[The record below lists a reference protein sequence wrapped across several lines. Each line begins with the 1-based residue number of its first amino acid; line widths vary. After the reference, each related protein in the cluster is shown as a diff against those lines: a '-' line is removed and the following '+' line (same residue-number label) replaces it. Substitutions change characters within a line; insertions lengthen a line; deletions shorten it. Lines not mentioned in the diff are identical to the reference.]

1 MDRQLWVA
9 GWVDGWMDEEMD
21 KWMMDVVV
29 SWMIRPWMVYRH
41 NKKMLRSK
49 GWNV

>member
-29 SWMIRPWMVYRH
+29 DGQI
-41 NKKMLRSK
+41 
-49 GWNV
+49 